1 MQEIENLNGQL
12 VCPQCLASISFDIN
26 SHKEPKIA
34 EFDAQHEKQ
43 ENQPAEPAGT
53 EQEQVSYTKEVPPAI
68 EKKKITPQA
77 PTTQPATQP
86 QHVDDV
92 IRYCKRCGAFL
103 KEGANFCPKCGNFV
117 KVAPPR
123 YQPQPK
129 AQQVTTPPPYPRQQS
144 HYYNTNSQRP
154 MANRKPLSTRRV
166 KPSNTDKSKFSIYS
180 IGGCLTITI
189 ITVAIF
195 FIAYIVMGINL
206 E

>member
-26 SHKEPKIA
+26 SHKEPTPT
-34 EFDAQHEKQ
+34 EFNSTQ
-43 ENQPAEPAGT
+43 ESQPVAPTATEP
-53 EQEQVSYTKEVPPAI
+53 EQVSYPKQATSAIENKKATPPA
-68 EKKKITPQA
+68 
-77 PTTQPATQP
+77 QPASQE

-92 IRYCKRCGAFL
+92 MRYCKRCGAFL

-129 AQQVTTPPPYPRQQS
+129 AQQATTPPPYQRQQS
-144 HYYNTNSQRP
+144 HYYNTNTQQP

-166 KPSNTDKSKFSIYS
+166 KPSSSDKSKFSIYS